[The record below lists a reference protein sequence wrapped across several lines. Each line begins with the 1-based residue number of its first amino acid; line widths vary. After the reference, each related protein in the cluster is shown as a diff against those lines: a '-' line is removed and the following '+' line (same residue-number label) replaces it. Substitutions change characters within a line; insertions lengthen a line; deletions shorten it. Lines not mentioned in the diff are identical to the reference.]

1 MKKKTTITN
10 TPISLKEY
18 GNRLWRFKHLISSFA
33 IKDFK
38 AKYAQTKIGALWMVI
53 QPIIALLIFTLF
65 FGELIQLETG
75 EIPYPAFAFSGMILW
90 YFFTALVYST
100 GTSLISAQELLGKVY
115 FPKLILPISK
125 AVLNS
130 LEVFISFIL
139 LLILL
144 IILEIPLNS
153 KLFLFPVVLLMILS
167 IGLCIG
173 IWLSAISIKHRDL
186 QHLIP
191 YLMNYGI
198 WLTPVFYP
206 TTIIPEQYRA
216 LMYYFNPIATTI
228 DFFRYILFDSPFE
241 WNYVL
246 SFIPVLIAL
255 IIGVIYFKS
264 AERNAADYI

>member
-1 MKKKTTITN
+1 VKKKTIISN

-18 GNRLWRFKHLISSFA
+18 SQKLWGFKHLIYSFA
-33 IKDFK
+33 VKDFK
-38 AKYAQTKIGALWMVI
+38 AKYAQTKMGALWMVI

-75 EIPYPAFAFSGMILW
+75 EVPYPAFAFSGMILW

-100 GTSLISAQELLGKVY
+100 GTSLLSAQELLGKVY

-125 AVLNS
+125 ALLNS
-130 LEVFISFIL
+130 LEIIISFIL

-144 IILEIPLNS
+144 FILDIPLS
-153 KLFLFPVVLLMILS
+153 PKVLLFPISLIMILS

-206 TTIIPEQYRA
+206 TTIIPEEYREF
-216 LMYYFNPIATTI
+216 MYYLNPIATTI
-228 DFFRYILFDSPFE
+228 DFFRFILFDSPFQ
-241 WNYVL
+241 WNYLL
-246 SFIPVLIAL
+246 SFIPVIIAL
-255 IIGVIYFKS
+255 GLGIIYFKS

>member
-18 GNRLWRFKHLISSFA
+18 GNRLWHFKHLIYSFA
-33 IKDFK
+33 TKDFK

-53 QPIIALLIFTLF
+53 QPFIALTIFTLF
-65 FGELIQLETG
+65 FDKLIQLETG
-75 EIPYPAFAFSGMILW
+75 TVPYPAFAFSGMILW
-90 YFFTALVYST
+90 YFFTALVHST
-100 GTSLISAQELLGKVY
+100 GTSLLSAQELIGKVY

-125 AVLNS
+125 ATLNS
-130 LEVFISFIL
+130 FEVFISFIL

-144 IILEIPLNS
+144 LILGISLNA
-153 KLFLFPVVLLMILS
+153 KLFLFPIVVLMVLS

-191 YLMNYGI
+191 YLINYGI

-206 TTIIPEQYRA
+206 TTIIPAQYRDM
-216 LMYYFNPIATTI
+216 MYYINPIAISI
-228 DFFRYILFDSPFE
+228 DFFRYVLFGSPFQL
-241 WNYVL
+241 NYLL
-246 SFIPVLIAL
+246 SFIPVIVAL